1 MSPSKLL
8 IVLAALLCI
17 SHAVCQEGQ
26 SNSDIVSFTKRVYSA
41 LGSKTEAELVEDFKG
56 EYETLNYDGS
66 LGEILDSL
74 YEMRL
79 EDLQISVR
87 HAKKMRD
94 LLDILEG
101 RASDEAIH

>member
-1 MSPSKLL
+1 MSHLNLL
-8 IVLAALLCI
+8 TVLVALFCI
-17 SHAVCQEGQ
+17 SHASCQEGP

-66 LGEILDSL
+66 LGETLDSL

-101 RASDEAIH
+101 HTSLSE